1 MKARGRFA
9 RSLFGYRRRE
19 VDEAIV
25 ERDSA
30 LHASQEDLSGVRK
43 LVEQRETELE
53 SSRAELGRRAQ
64 RIRELDLV
72 AAKLAERVVE
82 RERELRRLREELEAA
97 RARSNKRPRM
107 PAGSGAAQEAVPVGS
122 GEGEDD
128 DARSSGVTG
137 DNGQREREMSE
148 VFQGLVEVDVGPLGD
163 FSQLLGFEDAAE
175 TIGAMSEISVKR
187 FARGR
192 ATLAMRLKQPV
203 ELLRELEERAPFDF
217 QVRDV
222 RSDRL
227 VLDLPR
233 Q

>member
-1 MKARGRFA
+1 MKARGPFT

-19 VDEAIV
+19 VDEAV
-25 ERDSA
+25 AQRDSA
-30 LHASQEDLSGVRK
+30 LQASEEEFAGAQR
-43 LVEQRETELE
+43 LVAQHESELE
-53 SSRAELGRRAQ
+53 STRTELGRRTQ
-64 RIRELDLV
+64 RIQELDLV

-82 RERELRRLREELEAA
+82 RERELRRLREELEEA
-97 RARSNKRPRM
+97 RARSRQRPRM
-107 PAGSGAAQEAVPVGS
+107 PAGSGAAQQAVPVGA
-122 GEGEDD
+122 GHEEDD
-128 DARSSGVTG
+128 DARSSAVGE
-137 DNGQREREMSE
+137 DNGHAERETSE

-163 FSQLLGFEDAAE
+163 FSQLLGFEDAAG

-217 QVRDV
+217 EVRDV

-227 VLDLPR
+227 ILDLPD

>member
-19 VDEAIV
+19 VDEAIAQ
-25 ERDSA
+25 RDSA
-30 LHASQEDLSGVRK
+30 LHASQEDLSGIRE

-53 SSRAELGRRAQ
+53 ASRTELGRRAQ

-72 AAKLAERVVE
+72 AARLAERVVE

-107 PAGSGAAQEAVPVGS
+107 PAGSGAEAVPVGA
-122 GEGEDD
+122 GEEEDD
-128 DARSSGVTG
+128 DASSSAAAG

-148 VFQGLVEVDVGPLGD
+148 VFQGMVEVDVGPLGD

-192 ATLAMRLKQPV
+192 ATLAMRLKHPV

-227 VLDLPR
+227 ILDLPR
-233 Q
+233 S